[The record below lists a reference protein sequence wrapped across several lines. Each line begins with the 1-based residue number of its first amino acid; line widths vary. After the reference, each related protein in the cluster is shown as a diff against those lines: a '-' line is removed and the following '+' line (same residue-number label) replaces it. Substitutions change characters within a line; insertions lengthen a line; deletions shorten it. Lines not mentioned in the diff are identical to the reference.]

1 MQKFIPAYGVA
12 CVVMFAAAFAVP
24 FAAQATT
31 IVLPTDEQLI
41 SKSRVIVEGDVL
53 ASAPFDR
60 NGSIWTETN
69 IAVLRA
75 IKGEA
80 SGTIAVREP
89 GGTLDDR
96 ITQIF
101 GGPEFESGSRVL
113 LFLDPQGDGT
123 YRVVDLFVGKFDEAT
138 TVEGERLW
146 LRDDVTADVTLLD
159 ARFQPIV
166 SRNVQRN
173 ANGFEQFVHDRVAG
187 REGVRNYGVEN
198 PVLAK
203 SSESP
208 SKVESNFTLI
218 SEPSVYRWS
227 RFDNGS
233 STAWYSAGTQ
243 PGYGGGGVSELQTA
257 MNVWTSYGAAK
268 ILYSYA
274 GTRTG
279 AMGGLSSA
287 NGVNEVLFD
296 DPLNEISGSWNRSTG
311 GVVGTGGFNGV
322 TTGGT
327 WNAPFTFDAAH
338 PAGPVRT
345 YTITEGNLTIQDNV
359 SSANGI
365 SSRVLGEIIAH
376 EFGHTLGFGH
386 SPDSS
391 ALMYASVTGLGP
403 SLRDDDQL
411 AARWLYPNGNST
423 PEPVSAPAAPSN
435 LRASSSVNY
444 ADLAWTDNAS
454 NETSQAIWLA
464 AGSNGAFSK
473 FADVAAN
480 ATSARLTSLAA
491 GTYRVYIVA
500 TNVAGSAQSDPITF
514 SIAASSGTAPVASFT
529 ASPSSG
535 VANVT
540 NFSFVDTSTGTIVS
554 RQWNFG
560 DGTAASSANA
570 THVYASAGTFT
581 VTLIVNGTN
590 SQTQTSRDVVV
601 TSAST
606 PVTPTV
612 AAAFDVSATTPAA
625 GALVAFTDRSSGSP
639 TNWSWSFGDGST
651 SSAQNPTH
659 AYANAGTYTITLTA
673 ANASSNSIATK
684 TISVIAAA
692 PYSSLVSV
700 AAQTGG
706 ANGTSWRTELSLF
719 NAGAQGASVS
729 LLFLPSNGGSVLSNS
744 LFLSPKQSVTYANAL
759 RDVFG
764 IESGAGAVTIQAAS
778 AGTVADL
785 RITSRTF
792 TSGSGGTYGQAVPE
806 VGAAALSRTLYITGI
821 EQNAS
826 YRTNVGLVNRAEGPV
841 SAAIA
846 LIDATGNDVST
857 RSVTLPGNSFQQQP
871 LSGWFPAVDGETHQH
886 LTMRIIAASDASI
899 SGYASVV
906 DNITQDPIYIQ
917 AVPAAS
923 GGSLM
928 IPVVGRAPGANA
940 TFWRSDVTFFN
951 PTDSRLALSLRFNG
965 TSKALAIDAGE
976 THVLADV
983 VADWGQLAGSG
994 ALQITWS
1001 GGTGPVV
1008 TSRTYTSVT
1017 GGGTYG
1023 QSIDP
1028 VSMFAPRSFVPG
1040 LRNDASYRSNV
1051 GFVNGG
1057 SESETFT
1064 VKLLSQS
1071 GNELARTT
1079 LTLAAKTQAQYAVT
1093 SLFPNVNANPF
1104 TLQIEGEGNAS
1115 LFAYGSMVDNVS
1127 GDPVFFS
1134 GR

>member
-1 MQKFIPAYGVA
+1 MQKIIRAYGLT
-12 CVVMFAAAFAVP
+12 CVVMFMAAFA
-24 FAAQATT
+24 AEATT

-41 SKSRVIVEGDVL
+41 TKTPVIVEAEVL
-53 ASAPFDR
+53 DATPFDR
-60 NGSIWTETN
+60 NGSIWTETSV
-69 IAVLRA
+69 AVLRT

-89 GGTLDDR
+89 GGTLDGR
-96 ITQIF
+96 ITQVF
-101 GGPEFESGSRVL
+101 GAPEFESGSRVL
-113 LFLDPQGDGT
+113 LFLNPQSDGT

-138 TVEGERLW
+138 TIEGERLW
-146 LRDDVTADVTLLD
+146 LRDDVTADVVLLD
-159 ARFQPIV
+159 ASFQPIV
-166 SRNVQRN
+166 SRNVQRD
-173 ANGFEQFVHDRVAG
+173 ANGFEQYVHDRVAG

-208 SKVESNFTLI
+208 SKVEANFTLI

-227 RFDNGS
+227 RFDSGS
-233 STAWYSAGTQ
+233 SAAWYSAGTQ
-243 PGYGGGGVSELQTA
+243 PGYSGGGVSELQTA

-268 ILYSYA
+268 ILYTYA

-287 NGVNEVLFD
+287 NGVNEVLFN

-322 TTGGT
+322 TSGGT

-338 PAGPVRT
+338 PAGPVRA

-403 SLRDDDQL
+403 SLRDDDEI
-411 AARWLYPNGNST
+411 AARWLYPNGST
-423 PEPVSAPAAPSN
+423 PQPVSVPAAPSN
-435 LRASSSVNY
+435 VRASSGVNY
-444 ADLAWTDNAS
+444 ADLTWTDNAS
-454 NETSQAIWLA
+454 NETAQAIFLA
-464 AGSNGAFSK
+464 PGSNGAFSK

-500 TNVAGSAQSDPITF
+500 TNVAGSAQSETITF
-514 SIAASSGTAPVASFT
+514 SIAASSGSAPVASFT
-529 ASPSSG
+529 ASPSTG

-560 DGTAASSANA
+560 DGTASSNANA
-570 THVYASAGTFT
+570 THVYASAGTYT

-590 SQTQTSRDVVV
+590 TQVQTSRDVVV

-606 PVTPTV
+606 PVTPSV
-612 AAAFDVSATTPAA
+612 VAAFDVSTTTPAV
-625 GALVAFTDRSSGSP
+625 GTLVAFTDRSSGSP
-639 TNWSWSFGDGST
+639 ANWSWSFGDGIT
-651 SSAQNPTH
+651 SSEQNPTH
-659 AYANAGTYTITLTA
+659 AYANAGTYTVTLSA
-673 ANASSNSIATK
+673 SNASSNSIATK

-729 LLFLPSNGGSVLSNS
+729 LLFLPSNGGIVLSNS

-806 VGAAALSRTLYITGI
+806 VGAADLSRTLYITGI

-826 YRTNVGLVNRAEGPV
+826 YRTNIGLVNRTEGPV

-846 LIDATGNDVST
+846 LIDAAGDDVST
-857 RSVTLPGNSFQQQP
+857 RTVTLAGNSFQQQS
-871 LSGWFPAVDGETHQH
+871 LSGWFPTVDGETHEH

-906 DNITQDPIYIQ
+906 DNVTQDPIYIQ
-917 AVPAAS
+917 AVRASS
-923 GGSLM
+923 GGTLM

-951 PTDSRLALSLRFNG
+951 PTDTRLVLSLRFNG
-965 TSKALAIDAGE
+965 TSKPLTIDAGE
-976 THVLADV
+976 TEVLADV
-983 VADWGQLAGSG
+983 VAEWGRLSGSG

-1001 GGTGPVV
+1001 GETGPVV
-1008 TSRTYTSVT
+1008 TSRTYTSVA

-1028 VSMFAPRSFVPG
+1028 VSAFATRSFVPG

-1057 SESETFT
+1057 SDSETFT

-1071 GNELARTT
+1071 GTELARTT
-1079 LTLAAKTQAQYAVT
+1079 LTLDAKTQSQFAVT
-1093 SLFPNVNANPF
+1093 SLFPNVSANPF
-1104 TLQIEGEGNAS
+1104 TLQIEGDGNAS